1 MALVPFPAPYD
12 FHLSTR
18 RFRAYGPDLA
28 TLWADDALWRVVD
41 GSAVRI
47 AAAAGPAAGRAA
59 AVAGEVEVTPDDPG
73 VVAAVRVLLGAS
85 HDLTGFAAFVA
96 ASGDAALQAVH
107 ARLPG
112 FRPPLAPDPFEALV
126 TAITAQQVSLFSAGA
141 VRNRLIAAYGEPGL
155 RAGASPVPRDDASP
169 APRDDAS
176 PVPAPAAAAPAP
188 AVHAFPRPE
197 RLAAVDPA
205 ALLPLGC
212 SRRKAEYVVGVAQ
225 GMAALDGIELLADDE
240 VKARLVGLRG
250 LGEWSADWFLARH
263 LGRPRA
269 WPAGDLVLRK
279 ACSRLYADGRDL
291 STAEVRALGERFE
304 PFQNL
309 TAQLLLI
316 GMTRP

>member
-1 MALVPFPAPYD
+1 MAFVPFPAPYD
-12 FHLSTR
+12 FRLSTT

-28 TLWADDALWRVVD
+28 NLWADDALWRVV
-41 GSAVRI
+41 GGRAVRI

-59 AVAGEVEVTPDDPG
+59 AAAGEIEVTPGGPG
-73 VVAAVRVLLGAS
+73 VAAAVRVLLGAS
-85 HDLTGFAAFVA
+85 HDLAGFAAFVA

-141 VRNRLIAAYGEPGL
+141 VRNRLIVAYGEPGR

-169 APRDDAS
+169 APA
-176 PVPAPAAAAPAP
+176 AAAAPAP
-188 AVHAFPRPE
+188 AVLAFPQPE

-205 ALLPLGC
+205 ALLPLGF

-240 VKARLVGLRG
+240 VKARLVAIRG
-250 LGEWSADWFLARH
+250 LGEWTADWFLARH

-291 STAEVRALGERFE
+291 SAAEVRVLGERFE

-316 GMTRP
+316 GMTQP